1 MKTFSSHYIVL
12 VVLVL
17 TTIVISSLEVEA
29 GTCKPSGKIKGIKPP
44 QGKCK
49 KGFNSDCCKPGESY
63 TTYKCSP
70 SNRRTVLTTNSFEK
84 GGDGGGPSE
93 CDNQYHSDDTPVVA
107 LSTGWYNNGSRCLHK
122 IIVKGNGRSAVA
134 KVVDE
139 CDSTMGCDGDHDY
152 QPPCPHNIVD
162 ASPAVWKA
170 LGVPRENW
178 GNLDVTWSDA

>member
-1 MKTFSSHYIVL
+1 MSSFSSHFLVL

-17 TTIVISSLEVEA
+17 TTMISSLEVEA
-29 GTCKPSGKIKGIKPP
+29 QTCKPSGKIKGIKPP
-44 QGKCK
+44 SGECK
-49 KGFNSDCCKPGESY
+49 KGFNSECCKPGELY

-70 SNRRTVLTTNSFEK
+70 SDRKAVLTTNSLEK

-93 CDNQYHSDDTPVVA
+93 CDNHSDDTPVVA
-107 LSTGWYNNGSRCLHK
+107 LSTGWYDNGNRCLHK
-122 IIVKGNGRSAVA
+122 IIINGNGRSVVA

-170 LGVPRENW
+170 LGVSRENW
-178 GNLDVTWSDA
+178 GSLDITWSDA